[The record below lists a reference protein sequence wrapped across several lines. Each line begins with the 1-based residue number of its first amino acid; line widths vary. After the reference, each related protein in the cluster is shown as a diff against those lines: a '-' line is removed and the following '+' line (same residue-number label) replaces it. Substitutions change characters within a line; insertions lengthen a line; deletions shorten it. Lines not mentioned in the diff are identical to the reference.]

1 MPHAIVL
8 TCVYRSASLPSA
20 GATRESVNKCLHE
33 WQRAGFIRMDKRV
46 ITMVDRATLEAM
58 AEPD

>member
-1 MPHAIVL
+1 L
-8 TCVYRSASLPSA
+8 RLPQCEVA
-20 GATRESVNKCLHE
+20 KRVGATRESVNKCLHE